1 MSFKIGS
8 KVEVLFFEEGEH
20 DAPDGYIGAV
30 GEVFSLK
37 ETASGKERNVGV
49 RFKGNYRYGFCEWDF
64 KPEQLKLVEEGL

>member
-8 KVEVLFFEEGEH
+8 KVRVLFFKEGEH

-30 GEVFSLK
+30 GRVFSLT

-49 RFKGNYRYGFCEWDF
+49 RFEDNYRYGFNQWDF
-64 KPEQLKLVEEGL
+64 KPEQLKLIEDVK